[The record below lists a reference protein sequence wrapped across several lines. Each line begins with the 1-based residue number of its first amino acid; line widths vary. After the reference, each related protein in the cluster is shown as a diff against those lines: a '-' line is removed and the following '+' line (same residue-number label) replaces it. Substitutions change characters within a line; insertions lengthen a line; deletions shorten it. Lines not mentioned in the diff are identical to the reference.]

1 MIIESEVAKSSRYG
15 EDALE
20 AFYTSV
26 DNGQARLAMSIL
38 VDIISAFADKI
49 EALENSI
56 EKEVKPPVQEKAV
69 VTEVVEEQEEVKPAP
84 KQKAKEVTAE

>member
-1 MIIESEVAKSSRYG
+1 MIIESEVAKNSRYG

-20 AFYTSV
+20 AFYTAV

-49 EALENSI
+49 EALEEVSTKNVS
-56 EKEVKPPVQEKAV
+56 EVKPPVKEEFKADAS
-69 VTEVVEEQEEVKPAP
+69 EEEIKPAP
-84 KQKAKEVTAE
+84 KQKVKEPVAE